1 MRAGGPK
8 PEGRGKALAKY
19 PPACFPD
26 DSVNRKSSAT
36 EVLFDSTASYRDA
49 VRTRGRQDAGTAPF
63 RPLTRFI
70 RCAVERRRLLA
81 GANPARQ
88 VSLQPVAIG
97 AVEGG
102 NDFG

>member
-1 MRAGGPK
+1 MHISR
-8 PEGRGKALAKY
+8 L
-19 PPACFPD
+19 
-26 DSVNRKSSAT
+26 V
-36 EVLFDSTASYRDA
+36 
-49 VRTRGRQDAGTAPF
+49 
-63 RPLTRFI
+63 I